1 MKRSI
6 AVLALS
12 ATLASFGALAAESAT
27 QPVEAS
33 TPYRYGMP
41 MDVAKVISITP
52 DSTAADCE
60 VGTSHMVYV
69 DHQGETHEVAYKEMG
84 NCSRL

>member
-6 AVLALS
+6 VVIALS
-12 ATLASFGALAAESAT
+12 ATLASFGAFAAGSAT

-33 TPYRYGMP
+33 STYQYGMP
-41 MDVAKVISITP
+41 VDVAKVVSITP

-69 DHQGETHEVAYKEMG
+69 DHQGETHEIAYQEMG